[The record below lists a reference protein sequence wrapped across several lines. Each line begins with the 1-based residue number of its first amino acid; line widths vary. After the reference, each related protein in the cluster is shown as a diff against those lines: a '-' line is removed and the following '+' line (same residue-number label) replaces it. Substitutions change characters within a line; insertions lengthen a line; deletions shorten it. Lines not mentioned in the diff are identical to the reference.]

1 MLDAIML
8 NFVNLVAELLG
19 ALAETLV
26 SLGLLVDCA
35 VIELAVHLDALLQRG
50 IDY

>member
-8 NFVNLVAELLG
+8 NFVNLVAELLR
-19 ALAETLV
+19 ALPKTLV
-26 SLGLLVDCA
+26 ALRLLINCA